1 MPLRSFGCEDC
12 EFEWDE
18 LVPMNGTAETCPNC
32 GKTNIKTMITSA
44 PVVRKPEYEWSSHDL
59 NCIKSF
65 LLHICKVILSDYS
78 YSIIFT

>member
-18 LVPMNGTAETCPNC
+18 LVPMDGTAETCPNC

-44 PVVRKPEYEWSSHDL
+44 PAVRLMSPVPCGSKVMSALEAEVV
-59 NCIKSF
+59 I
-65 LLHICKVILSDYS
+65 VLSAS
-78 YSIIFT
+78 VKG